1 MTPTM
6 GKNEYDEEEEE
17 QEEGPKFEYEIEK
30 NIDHQILNN
39 GYPVGIP
46 FTPPPKPKK
55 SKV

>member
-6 GKNEYDEEEEE
+6 GGPEEEEE
-17 QEEGPKFEYEIEK
+17 EDTGPKFFDEIEK

-46 FTPPPKPKK
+46 VQPPKPKK
-55 SKV
+55 KEV